1 MNFEDLSPELREKA
15 LLCKTPE
22 DLVQL
27 AKDEGIELS
36 DEQIEAVSGGAPWD
50 CEDYKCDSYV
60 VDSLW

>member
-1 MNFEDLSPELREKA
+1 MTFEDLSPELREKA

-36 DEQIEAVSGGAPWD
+36 DEQIDAVSGGIIWD
-50 CEDYKCDSYV
+50 CDYTCIDLV
-60 VDSLW
+60 VPQ